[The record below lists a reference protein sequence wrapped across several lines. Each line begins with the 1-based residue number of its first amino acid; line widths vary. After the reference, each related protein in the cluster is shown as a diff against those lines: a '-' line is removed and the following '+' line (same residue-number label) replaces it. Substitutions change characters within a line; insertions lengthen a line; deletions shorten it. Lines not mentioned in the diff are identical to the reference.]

1 MADCPPYLPKS
12 GESLVPPAGFAEN
25 KCNSCAK
32 NSQVPIVFRKDLR
45 ATVAD
50 KASKNPPM
58 TKPVWKQA
66 CVETGADLWSILRIQ
81 AHPGGRCFGTGG
93 DSFERHDER
102 RG

>member
-32 NSQVPIVFRKDLR
+32 NSQIPIVFRKDLR

-50 KASKNPPM
+50 EASRDPPM

-66 CVETGADLWSILRIQ
+66 CVETSLRGNRSGPLVDPQ
-81 AHPGGRCFGTGG
+81 DPSSSGRQVL
-93 DSFERHDER
+93 RNW
-102 RG
+102 RGLI